1 MASHLPPYYAY
12 SFTPTTHTSVP
23 PSLSPSNTAL
33 PHPFVVVVTGAGKG
47 LGYQIALS
55 YARAGASGIAIS
67 SRTMADL
74 EGLEREIMDVVKE
87 EGMGRGIEVLK
98 TVCDVRSEESVKDL
112 EREVREKWGRAD
124 VVIANAG
131 VISQYIARDNA
142 GDSNLPIGI
151 MEDDDWARVLDTNIM
166 GVWRI
171 STTSDQTSMSGS
183 LTFSSKSIHTPPPLH
198 ALRPTNTHRMH
209 QSRSALSNLRRDAH
223 RIQCQQDSV

>member
-23 PSLSPSNTAL
+23 PSLSPSNTVL

-74 EGLEREIMDVVKE
+74 EALEREILSVVKE
-87 EGMGRGIEVLK
+87 EGKGKEIEVLK
-98 TVCDVRSEESVKDL
+98 TVCDVRSEESVKNL
-112 EREVREKWGRAD
+112 EKEVRDKWGRVD
-124 VVIANAG
+124 VVVANAG
-131 VISQYIARDNA
+131 VISQYIPRENA

-151 MEDDDWARVLDTNIM
+151 VEDDDWARVLDTNIM

-171 STTSDQTSMSGS
+171 STTSDQTSMSWITDIPQQKHS
-183 LTFSSKSIHTPPPLH
+183 HPSSSPR
-198 ALRPTNTHRMH
+198 RP
-209 QSRSALSNLRRDAH
+209 AH
-223 RIQCQQDSV
+223 KHSSYAPVSQRIQ

>member
-12 SFTPTTHTSVP
+12 SFTPTTHTSIP
-23 PSLSPSNTAL
+23 PSLSSSNTAL

-74 EGLEREIMDVVKE
+74 EALEREILSVVKE
-87 EGMGRGIEVLK
+87 EGKGKEIEVLK

-112 EREVREKWGRAD
+112 EREVRDKWGRAD
-124 VVIANAG
+124 VVVANAG
-131 VISQYIARDNA
+131 VISQYIPRDNA

-151 MEDDDWARVLDTNIM
+151 VEDDDWARVLDTNIM

-171 STTSDQTSMSGS
+171 STSSGNDMI
-183 LTFSSKSIHTPPPLH
+183 T
-198 ALRPTNTHRMH
+198 
-209 QSRSALSNLRRDAH
+209 D
-223 RIQCQQDSV
+223 V